1 MVKALSVDLR
11 KRVVAAIDG
20 GISRNQAAARFGVS
34 IASAVR
40 WCQLKRRQGDI
51 SPKRQ
56 GITTEGGDRKSGRIE
71 SEAPFIL
78 ATIRKEPDI
87 TLAELQAL
95 LHQRKQSFGLATLWR
110 FFHRHQ
116 ITLKKSRPTRQN
128 RNVLTS

>member
-11 KRVVAAIDG
+11 KRVVAAVDG

-56 GITTEGGDRKSGRIE
+56 GGDRKSGRIE

-110 FFHRHQ
+110 FSIATRSRS
-116 ITLKKSRPTRQN
+116 KKVGPRGRTGS
-128 RNVLTS
+128 S